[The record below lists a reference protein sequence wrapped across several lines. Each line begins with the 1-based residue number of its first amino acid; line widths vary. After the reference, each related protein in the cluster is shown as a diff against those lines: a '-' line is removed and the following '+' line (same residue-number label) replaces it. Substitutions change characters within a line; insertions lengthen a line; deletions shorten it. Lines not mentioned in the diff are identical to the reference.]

1 MLVRTHARSRVG
13 AHDTHASDVAD
24 VRDERDGVN
33 RRVQP
38 PVRSPGPTMRVPRM
52 HANNAS
58 QTSVSA
64 RPDPADVEAE
74 RLHGRDEVGR
84 IDRRLEHEAGLAVQK
99 GRE

>member
-1 MLVRTHARSRVG
+1 MC
-13 AHDTHASDVAD
+13 
-24 VRDERDGVN
+24 
-33 RRVQP
+33 
-38 PVRSPGPTMRVPRM
+38 VPRM